1 MIVLMNSIVMAGA
14 GKAIVCAV
22 GESTLNEKELVKK
35 DLLIEEKTTKLQAKL
50 AVLANQIKK
59 IALLSAAIIFV
70 VLMIYWMVKLMVNG
84 QPMVGGKSLTALIEN
99 FEVFIAIL
107 IVCVPE
113 GLPLAV
119 SVAMA
124 FSTERIQEANLLV
137 KNIESLE

>member
-1 MIVLMNSIVMAGA
+1 MAGA

-22 GESTLNEKELVKK
+22 GESTLNEKELVKT

-50 AVLANQIKK
+50 AVLATQIKK
-59 IALLSAAIIFV
+59 IAFLSAAIIFV
-70 VLMIYWMVKLMVNG
+70 VLMVYWMVKLMVNG
-84 QPMVGGKSLTALIEN
+84 QPMVGGKSLTILIEN
-99 FEVFIAIL
+99 AEVFIAIL

-124 FSTERIQEANLLV
+124 FSSERIQEANLLV
-137 KNIESLE
+137 KNLESLE

>member
-50 AVLANQIKK
+50 AVLATQIKK
-59 IALLSAAIIFV
+59 IAFLSAAIIFV
-70 VLMIYWMVKLMVNG
+70 VLMVYWMIKLMVNG

-99 FEVFIAIL
+99 LEVFIAIL